1 MELDDETGAFL
12 VTLAR
17 GTVERFLEEGRLQ
30 VAPEEH
36 RAILKTKTGAFVT
49 INRLINGEKQLRG
62 CIGFPNPDKPL
73 IEAVM
78 RAAVAAATEDPR
90 FPPLTRNELDK
101 VVFEVSVL
109 TPPEL
114 IQVKSPKELPI
125 NIDVGRDGL
134 IVRWSVG
141 GGLLLPQVPV
151 EYGWG
156 AEEFLENACMKAGAT
171 PDIWL
176 SPSTKVYKFQAI
188 IFEEVSPRGRV
199 ERKTL

>member
-1 MELDDETGAFL
+1 MELDDETGALL

-17 GTVERFLEEGRLQ
+17 STVEKFLAEGILQ
-30 VAPEEH
+30 DPPKEH
-36 RAILKTKTGAFVT
+36 LAVLETKAGAFVT
-49 INRLINGEKQLRG
+49 INSLVNGGKELRG

-78 RAAVAAATEDPR
+78 SAAVSAATEDPR

-114 IQVKSPKELPI
+114 IQVRSPKELPG

-134 IVRWSVG
+134 IVRWSHG

-156 AEEFLENACMKAGAT
+156 AEEFLENACVKAGAT
-171 PDIWL
+171 SDSWL
-176 SPSTKVYKFQAI
+176 VPSTKIYKFQAI
-188 IFEEVSPRGRV
+188 IFEEASPSGGV
-199 ERKTL
+199 EKKYL